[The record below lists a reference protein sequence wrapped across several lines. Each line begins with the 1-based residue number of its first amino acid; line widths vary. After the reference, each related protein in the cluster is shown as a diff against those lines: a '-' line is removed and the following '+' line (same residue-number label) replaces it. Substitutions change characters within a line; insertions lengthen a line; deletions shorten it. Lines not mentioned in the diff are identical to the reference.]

1 MPHQVQ
7 PTHPLSYWLSP
18 ELAKVSPPNAPSRL
32 RELADTQGTLAAAW
46 SSAIGAGPVAA
57 LTGFFI
63 AALTGSAAWA
73 VVMLLV
79 GAALTWV
86 GLVMWRRV
94 RRTLPGTNRVLISR
108 GPGSARGGIVMVAG
122 LAVFVGAAM
131 ATALP
136 TAAANG
142 TLAAVVGSYLLIIA
156 LLVAWIVVPSTVQ
169 GRARESFRRRVNT
182 DAGLR
187 NAVERD
193 LATWRAPYG
202 NSSYGPL

>member
-1 MPHQVQ
+1 MPDQVQ
-7 PTHPLSYWLSP
+7 PEHPLSYWLSP

-57 LTGFFI
+57 LTGFFLT
-63 AALTGSAAWA
+63 ALTGNTAWA
-73 VVMLLV
+73 VALVLV
-79 GAALTWV
+79 GAALTGV
-86 GLVMWRRV
+86 GMVMWRRV
-94 RRTLPGTNRVLISR
+94 RRTLPATNRLLISR

-122 LAVFVGAAM
+122 LAVILGAAM
-131 ATALP
+131 GVTTP
-136 TAAANG
+136 TAVASG
-142 TLAAVVGSYLLIIA
+142 TLAAVVGSYLLIIS
-156 LLVAWIVVPSTVQ
+156 LLVAWIIVPSAVQ
-169 GRARESFRRRVNT
+169 GRARESFRRRVDT

-187 NAVERD
+187 ESVERD